1 MSLNRTAFG
10 LGSACCLILALPRT
24 LAVAA
29 SPFDVRGPDFAYP
42 AQIPDSVSNTCADY
56 NARVSTAGVAAP
68 GGGSHPGTCGFSTFQ
83 ILMDGQPAAQYL
95 ALLASGANPPPFRTV
110 FKQLATGFC
119 AVTSGVRVELGAIVQ
134 PNVSI
139 WPKAGAIG
147 GACAAESSRHPGI
160 DYGALDARAGGTLR
174 TMGHFFDVAVSG
186 PNTVQVC
193 LNQKQ
198 TPQAES
204 LAAQKL
210 AVAFA
215 AKVKL
220 VLYSHP
226 ILAVV
231 AQWNQGA
238 GITTSCLLRC
248 NQCGSGWA
256 GTITNTQVIE
266 DAPVMQQYLANEVDT
281 YFVGGTA
288 IVAVNK
294 IQIPADWTST
304 GSGFYTPTGN
314 PSANRTWILNA
325 AAAGVCPSNDT
336 LHVCVEIL
344 TDMTSKALSFTET
357 NEPLSIDNGYTL
369 HMGGTVLMSPAGENP
384 FKSAI
389 TISAAA
395 TDTSA
400 SGHQVVQP
408 PAVATCG
415 GHPPQLPGI
424 TLTCTQTWDWQLYLQ
439 Q

>member
-1 MSLNRTAFG
+1 MSLNRAALGFG
-10 LGSACCLILALPRT
+10 FACCLILVLMSTAKAAL
-24 LAVAA
+24 
-29 SPFDVRGPDFAYP
+29 PFDVRGPDFANP
-42 AQIPDSVSNTCADY
+42 AQVPDSVSNTCADY
-56 NARVSTAGVAAP
+56 NVRVLTIGVSAP
-68 GGGSHPGTCGFSTFQ
+68 GGGNHPGTCGFSTFQ
-83 ILMDGQPAAQYL
+83 ILMDGQPAEQYL

-110 FKQLATGFC
+110 FKPSTRGFC
-119 AVTSGVRVELGAIVQ
+119 AVTSGVRVELGASVQ
-134 PNVSI
+134 PNVLS

-147 GACAAESSRHPGI
+147 GACGAEAGRHPVI
-160 DYGALDARAGGTLR
+160 DYGAQDARTSGALR
-174 TMGHFFDVAVSG
+174 AMGHFFDVAVTG
-186 PNTVQVC
+186 PNIVQVC

-215 AKVKL
+215 AKVQT
-220 VLYSHP
+220 VLHSHP
-226 ILAVV
+226 ILAIE
-231 AQWNQGA
+231 AQWNQSA
-238 GITTSCLLRC
+238 GITTNCLLRC

-256 GTITNTQVIE
+256 GTITNAQVIE
-266 DAPVMQQYLANEVDT
+266 DAPVMQKYLANEVDT

-288 IVAVNK
+288 IAAVNK

-304 GSGFYTPTGN
+304 GSGFYMPAGN
-314 PSANRTWILNA
+314 PSGNRTWILDA
-325 AAAGVCPSNDT
+325 AALGACPSNDT

-369 HMGGTVLMSPAGENP
+369 HMGGAVLMSPAGENP
-384 FKSAI
+384 FKGVI

-408 PAVATCG
+408 AAVTTCG